1 MVLDWM
7 TRDGKLLLATRG
19 VRSFGYGFLSIILA
33 IYLHLIGFSNILIGA
48 VLSATLLGSAAF
60 TIFASAYADRIGRR
74 RMLLLLALLM
84 AISGIVFAVTENRIA
99 LFVAAI
105 IGTLSP
111 TGAEIGSFLPMEQA
125 ILPQTVTEEKRN
137 SAFAAYNT
145 VGTLASAAGTLFSG
159 LAAVLQNCFG
169 FGDLDSY
176 HALFLV
182 YSALALT
189 AAALYMVVS
198 SKAELQNEYSER
210 PRKRLSPESRTI
222 IAKLSALFGVD
233 AFAGGFVLQT
243 LISFWFFTRYGVS
256 EGTLSVI
263 FFIAGILSTIS
274 FYVAVRLARRIGLIR
289 TMVFTHIPSNILLM
303 LVPVANTFVL
313 SLTFY
318 LARQSIS
325 QMDVPT
331 RQAYTMA
338 VVSPEERIPA
348 AGITSISR
356 NLAQATSPSLS
367 GYAMQ
372 AISMSSPFF
381 IAGSLKIVYDVGVYF
396 NFRKIKPPEEK

>member
-7 TRDGKLLLATRG
+7 TRDGKLLLTTRG
-19 VRSFGYGFLSIILA
+19 VRSFGYGFLSIMLA
-33 IYLHLIGFSNILIGA
+33 VYLHLIGFSDILIGA

-60 TIFASAYADRIGRR
+60 TIFSSIYADRIGRR
-74 RMLLLLALLM
+74 RMLLILTSLM
-84 AISGIVFAVTENRIA
+84 ATSGIIFAATDNRVA
-99 LFVAAI
+99 LFIAAI

-125 ILPQTVTEEKRN
+125 ILPQTTPEEKRN

-145 VGTLASAAGTLFSG
+145 VGTLSSAAGTLFG
-159 LAAVLQNCFG
+159 LLATFLQSLYG
-169 FGDLDSY
+169 FGELELY

-182 YSALALT
+182 YSALAL
-189 AAALYMVVS
+189 ASAALYMAVS
-198 SKAELQNEYSER
+198 SKAELQKGHSDR

-222 IAKLSALFGVD
+222 VAKLSALFGLD
-233 AFAGGFVLQT
+233 AFAGGFVLQAI
-243 LISFWFFTRYGVS
+243 ISFWFFTRYGVS
-256 EGTLSVI
+256 QGNLFVI
-263 FFIAGILSTIS
+263 FFFAQILTTIS
-274 FYVAVRLARRIGLIR
+274 FYAAVRLARMIGLIR
-289 TMVFTHIPSNILLM
+289 TMVFTHIPSNVLLM

-313 SLTFY
+313 SLTFF
-318 LARQSIS
+318 LARQAIS

-331 RQAYTMA
+331 RQSYTMA
-338 VVSPEERIPA
+338 IFPPEERIPA

-356 NLAQATSPSLS
+356 NVAQATSPSLS

-381 IAGSLKIVYDVGVYF
+381 IAGSLKIVYDIGVYF
-396 NFRKIKPPEEK
+396 NFRNIKPPEEK

>member
-1 MVLDWM
+1 MVFDWM
-7 TRDGKLLLATRG
+7 TRDGKLLLTTRS
-19 VRSFGYGFLSIILA
+19 VRSFGYGFLSVILA
-33 IYLHLIGFSNILIGA
+33 IYLHLIGFSDVLIGA
-48 VLSATLLGSAAF
+48 VLSATLLGSAVF
-60 TIFASAYADRIGRR
+60 TIFASTYADRIGRR

-84 AISGIVFAVTENRIA
+84 AISGIMFALTENRIA

-111 TGAEIGSFLPMEQA
+111 TGSEIGSFLPMEQA
-125 ILPQTVTEEKRN
+125 ILPQTTSEERRN

-145 VGTLASAAGTLFSG
+145 VGTLSSAAGTLFSG
-159 LAAVLQNCFG
+159 LAAVLQNSFNFG
-169 FGDLDSY
+169 QLESF
-176 HALFLV
+176 HVLFLV

-189 AAALYMVVS
+189 AAALYLAVS
-198 SKAELQNEYSER
+198 SKVELQKEHPER

-222 IAKLSALFGVD
+222 IAKLSALFGLD

-243 LISFWFFTRYGVS
+243 IISFWFFTRYGVS

-263 FFIAGILSTIS
+263 FFIAGILTTIS
-274 FYVAVRLARRIGLIR
+274 FYAAIRIARRIGLIR
-289 TMVFTHIPSNILLM
+289 TMVFTHIPSNVLLM
-303 LVPVANTFVL
+303 LVPVANTFIL
-313 SLTFY
+313 SLAFY
-318 LARQSIS
+318 LARQAIS

-331 RQAYTMA
+331 RQSYTMA

-372 AISMSSPFF
+372 AISLSSPFF
-381 IAGSLKIVYDVGVYF
+381 IGGSLKIIYDVGVYF
-396 NFRKIKPPEEK
+396 NFRKVKPPEEE

>member
-7 TRDGKLLLATRG
+7 TRDGKLLLTTRG
-19 VRSFGYGFLSIILA
+19 VRSFGYGFLSIMLA
-33 IYLHLIGFSNILIGA
+33 VYLHLIGFSNVLVGA
-48 VLSATLLGSAAF
+48 VLSATLLGSAVF
-60 TIFASAYADRIGRR
+60 TIFASVYADRIGRR
-74 RMLLLLALLM
+74 RLLLILTFLM
-84 AISGIVFAVTENRIA
+84 ATSGIIFAATENRVA
-99 LFVAAI
+99 LFMAAI

-125 ILPQTVTEEKRN
+125 ILPQTTPEEKGN

-145 VGTLASAAGTLFSG
+145 VGTLSSAAGLLFG
-159 LAAVLQNCFG
+159 LLATFLQRLYG
-169 FGDLDSY
+169 FGELELY

-189 AAALYMVVS
+189 AAALYMAVS
-198 SKAELQNEYSER
+198 SKAELQKEHSDR
-210 PRKRLSPESRTI
+210 PRKKLSPESRTMV
-222 IAKLSALFGVD
+222 AMLSALFGLD
-233 AFAGGFVLQT
+233 AFAGGFVLQSI
-243 LISFWFFTRYGVS
+243 ISLWFFTRYGVS
-256 EGTLSVI
+256 QGDLFVI
-263 FFIAGILSTIS
+263 FFFAQILTTIS
-274 FYVAVRLARRIGLIR
+274 FYAAVRLSRTIGLIR
-289 TMVFTHIPSNILLM
+289 TMVFTHIPSNVLLM

-313 SLTFY
+313 SLTFF
-318 LARQSIS
+318 LARQAIS

-331 RQAYTMA
+331 RQSYTMA

>member
-1 MVLDWM
+1 
-7 TRDGKLLLATRG
+7 
-19 VRSFGYGFLSIILA
+19 
-33 IYLHLIGFSNILIGA
+33 
-48 VLSATLLGSAAF
+48 
-60 TIFASAYADRIGRR
+60 
-74 RMLLLLALLM
+74 
-84 AISGIVFAVTENRIA
+84 
-99 LFVAAI
+99 
-105 IGTLSP
+105 
-111 TGAEIGSFLPMEQA
+111 
-125 ILPQTVTEEKRN
+125 
-137 SAFAAYNT
+137 
-145 VGTLASAAGTLFSG
+145 
-159 LAAVLQNCFG
+159 
-169 FGDLDSY
+169 
-176 HALFLV
+176 
-182 YSALALT
+182 
-189 AAALYMVVS
+189 
-198 SKAELQNEYSER
+198 
-210 PRKRLSPESRTI
+210 
-222 IAKLSALFGVD
+222 
-233 AFAGGFVLQT
+233 
-243 LISFWFFTRYGVS
+243 
-256 EGTLSVI
+256 LSVI

-331 RQAYTMA
+331 RQSYTMA

>member
-1 MVLDWM
+1 M

-19 VRSFGYGFLSIILA
+19 VRSFGYGFLSVILA
-33 IYLHLIGFSNILIGA
+33 IYLSLIGFSDWIIGA

-60 TIFASAYADRIGRR
+60 TVFASIYADRIGRR
-74 RMLLLLALLM
+74 RMLFVLALLM
-84 AISGIVFAVTENRIA
+84 AISGVVFAITTDMVA
-99 LFVAAI
+99 LFIAAI

-125 ILPQTVTEEKRN
+125 ILPQTTSEEMRT

-145 VGTLASAAGTLFSG
+145 VGTLCSAAGTLFSG
-159 LAAVLQNCFG
+159 LAEVLQGSFG
-169 FGDLDSY
+169 LERLESY
-176 HALFLV
+176 RALFLV
-182 YSALALT
+182 YTTLALT
-189 AAALYMVVS
+189 AAALYLIVS
-198 SKAELQNEYSER
+198 IKAELPREQVER
-210 PRKRLSPESRTI
+210 PRRKLSPESRSI
-222 IAKLSALFGVD
+222 IARLSALFGMD

-243 LISFWFFTRYGVS
+243 IISFWFFTRYGVS

-263 FFIAGILSTIS
+263 FFVAGILTTIS
-274 FYVAVRLARRIGLIR
+274 FYVAVRLAKKIGLIR

-303 LVPVANTFVL
+303 LVPIANTFVL
-313 SLTFY
+313 SLVFY

-331 RQAYTMA
+331 RQSYTVA

-356 NLAQATSPSLS
+356 NVAQATSPSIS

-372 AISMSSPFF
+372 AVSLSSPFL
-381 IAGSLKIVYDVGVYF
+381 IGGSLKIIYDIAVYF
-396 NFRKIKPPEEK
+396 NFRKIRPPEEQKPQ

>member
-84 AISGIVFAVTENRIA
+84 AISGIAFAVTENRIA

-159 LAAVLQNCFG
+159 LAAVLQDYFG

-176 HALFLV
+176 HTLFLV

-198 SKAELQNEYSER
+198 SKAELQREYSER

-331 RQAYTMA
+331 RQSYTMA

>member
-159 LAAVLQNCFG
+159 LAAVLQNYFG

-198 SKAELQNEYSER
+198 SKAELQREYSER

-331 RQAYTMA
+331 RQSYTMA